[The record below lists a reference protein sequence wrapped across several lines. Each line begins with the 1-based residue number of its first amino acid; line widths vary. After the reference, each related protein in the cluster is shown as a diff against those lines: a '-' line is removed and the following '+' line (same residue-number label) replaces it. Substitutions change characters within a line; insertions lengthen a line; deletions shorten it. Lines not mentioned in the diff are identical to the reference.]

1 VRTPHRPANWRR
13 LAGIRQLDLQT
24 TEYLWYLRPMPI
36 WIGLIALVI
45 ALPGCCN
52 ALVGL
57 YDRFF
62 AKAGAK
68 PLSPIIKPGFGLT
81 LFNVIGLAL
90 LGAIIVTWIYPPQ
103 VPVVWTATPQPPPSS
118 TAPVYMTNLSVG
130 FSNREADPI
139 VAVGMYTITTE
150 RLRVFVDYS
159 TNFFDNQPT
168 PPTGRTP
175 IATVADPVKGR
186 DTEIALV
193 RKEHVQGIG
202 DYWWGDP
209 TSRRPFPGEN
219 HGPFYTVFSRLV
231 IVGPDN
237 GEQHYC
243 FRIAWLMDV
252 PKRQFYVSQSD
263 IADWKKGWDCQNDH

>member
-1 VRTPHRPANWRR
+1 
-13 LAGIRQLDLQT
+13 
-24 TEYLWYLRPMPI
+24 M
-36 WIGLIALVI
+36 
-45 ALPGCCN
+45 
-52 ALVGL
+52 
-57 YDRFF
+57 
-62 AKAGAK
+62 
-68 PLSPIIKPGFGLT
+68 
-81 LFNVIGLAL
+81 IGLAL

-103 VPVVWTATPQPPPSS
+103 VPVVWTATPQPTPSS

-209 TSRRPFPGEN
+209 TCTSAVPRRKSWSVLHGILAIGHRRSR
-219 HGPFYTVFSRLV
+219 
-231 IVGPDN
+231 
-237 GEQHYC
+237 
-243 FRIAWLMDV
+243 
-252 PKRQFYVSQSD
+252 
-263 IADWKKGWDCQNDH
+263 